1 MGRIVVQADTLC
13 KCVSK
18 RFQMLIQLWLYIS
31 HLNPP
36 SSSPCDICCAT
47 CAEKSITPSLPRLL
61 SRRRSHY
68 HVSRRRKPSSVR
80 ASSSFDRAHGSLH
93 MRAVRPI
100 AHALRVRSRRR
111 GAGRRSCLHV
121 RSVRRLPECPFCP
134 ASSIRRVSS
143 FNPVAKRQGS
153 SAFLRSSRHEP
164 GRARRCSPP
173 WSWTMTSNISRGAG
187 HLSCLVSSV
196 PWRK

>member
-111 GAGRRSCLHV
+111 GAGRAGGPACTFVLSDGFQSV
-121 RSVRRLPECPFCP
+121 RSARRLRSG
-134 ASSIRRVSS
+134 ASVLSILWPSGK
-143 FNPVAKRQGS
+143 AL
-153 SAFLRSSRHEP
+153 ARSSDRLAMSQAGRVDVRHH
-164 GRARRCSPP
+164 
-173 WSWTMTSNISRGAG
+173 GAG
-187 HLSCLVSSV
+187 
-196 PWRK
+196 P